1 MKWDGRWDQT
11 KGRIKEEW
19 GILTDDDL
27 KQIEGR
33 RDRLVGIL
41 KERTGKALDVIEEQ
55 VRSFERRMKSGS
67 DRETSANRETQPSA
81 TSGR

>member
-1 MKWDGRWDQT
+1 MKWDGRWDQM

>member
-1 MKWDGRWDQT
+1 MKWYGRWDQM

-41 KERTGKALDVIEEQ
+41 KERTGKALDVVEEQ

>member
-1 MKWDGRWDQT
+1 MKWDGRWDQM

-41 KERTGKALDVIEEQ
+41 KERTGKALDVVEEQ
-55 VRSFERRMKSGS
+55 VTSFEKRMRSGS
-67 DRETSANRETQPSA
+67 DRETSTNRETQPSA